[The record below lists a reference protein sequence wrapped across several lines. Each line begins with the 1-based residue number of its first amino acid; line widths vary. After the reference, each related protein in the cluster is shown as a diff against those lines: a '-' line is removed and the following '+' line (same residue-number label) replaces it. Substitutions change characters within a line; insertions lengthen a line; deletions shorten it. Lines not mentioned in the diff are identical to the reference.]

1 MSIICD
7 NSAIPLVIIADFAF
21 SPSFNP
27 SDIPVPI
34 AKIFK
39 LSKEYSYIEKSIK
52 NFPEGN
58 RLTAIAKGLGFSKVE
73 YRIIFCNN

>member
-1 MSIICD
+1 MPPSLSIICD

-34 AKIFK
+34 AKIF
-39 LSKEYSYIEKSIK
+39 LIA
-52 NFPEGN
+52 PETDAPITSFDG
-58 RLTAIAKGLGFSKVE
+58 
-73 YRIIFCNN
+73 

>member
-1 MSIICD
+1 MGELHVKNISPIPANPKAVSFLPPSLSIICD

-34 AKIFK
+34 AKIF
-39 LSKEYSYIEKSIK
+39 LIA
-52 NFPEGN
+52 PESDAPITSFDG
-58 RLTAIAKGLGFSKVE
+58 
-73 YRIIFCNN
+73 